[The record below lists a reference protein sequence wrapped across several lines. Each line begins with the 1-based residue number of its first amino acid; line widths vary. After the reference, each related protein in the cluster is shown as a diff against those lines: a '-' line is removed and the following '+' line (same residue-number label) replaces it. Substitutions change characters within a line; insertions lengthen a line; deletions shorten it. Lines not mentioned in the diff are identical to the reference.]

1 MRRVVVPIVGALLA
15 LTGLTAV
22 TLPGTVGA
30 APPPLT
36 STLVANI
43 TAPTALAF
51 LPDGVLLATNQAG
64 KLYVVRNGTPN
75 QVLDLGPRICTN
87 SERGLLGVAV
97 DPQFATNRFIYLYF
111 TQRSTNAADPC
122 PGGSVNPATAP
133 MPMNHVARFVL
144 NADDTV
150 SGETTVINQLPSYN
164 GNHNGGDVN
173 FGPDGK
179 LYVSVGDGGCDLRGG
194 GCAGANNIS
203 RDIDIGLGKILRVNP
218 DGTIPPDNP
227 FVDRVAG
234 QPVWRRRDHR
244 RRDRTAPRPGPRASA
259 TRSGWRS
266 ARARSST

>member
-1 MRRVVVPIVGALLA
+1 MGVLLT

-22 TLPGTVGA
+22 TLPGTAGA

-144 NADDTV
+144 NANDTV
-150 SGETTVINQLPSYN
+150 SGETTVVNQLPSYN

-194 GCAGANNIS
+194 GCAGRNNAA
-203 RDIDIGLGKILRVNP
+203 RDIDIAIGKILRVNP
-218 DGTIPPDNP
+218 DGTIPVRQPVRGRV
-227 FVDRVAG
+227 VDT
-234 QPVWRRRDHR
+234 VWRRRDHR
-244 RRDRTAPRPGPRASA
+244 ARRRTAPRRGRGASA

-266 ARARSST
+266 ARAGSST